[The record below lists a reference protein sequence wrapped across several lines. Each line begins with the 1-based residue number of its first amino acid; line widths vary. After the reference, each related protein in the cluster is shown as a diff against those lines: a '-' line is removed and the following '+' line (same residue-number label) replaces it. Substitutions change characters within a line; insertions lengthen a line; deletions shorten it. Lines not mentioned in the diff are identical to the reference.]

1 MSMSGLVH
9 LEGVGVRY
17 GPQGPQVLA
26 DATLGMEPGERLAVI
41 GESGSGKSTLALA
54 MAGLLPQGSVV
65 TGHLAWPS
73 LGDRPR
79 PGRDIGFVYQDPSGS
94 LDPVMRVGDQVAEV
108 VAVHAAAAP
117 GVTSRDQAFDLLGRV
132 ELPDPAQTAL
142 AYPHQLSGGQ
152 RQRVA
157 LALALAGRPRLLIA
171 DEATSAL
178 DPVVQARMVM
188 LIGRLCDDDGLAL
201 VFVTHDI
208 ALAATLGSRLAVVY
222 AGRIVEAGPRAR
234 VLGAPRHPYTRAL
247 MAAQLGIDRPR
258 GGRLPTVEG
267 QPPDPAAPPP
277 GCRFAPRCALAV
289 SACTAAQPP
298 WRGAVADGAA
308 CLFAPGDPA

>member
-1 MSMSGLVH
+1 MSQSALVR

-17 GPQGPQVLA
+17 APRSPPVLA
-26 DATLGMEPGERLAVI
+26 DATLALAPGERLAVI

-54 MAGLLPQGSVV
+54 MAGLLPPDSVV
-65 TGHLAWPS
+65 TGRLAWPA
-73 LGDRPR
+73 LADRPR

-108 VAVHAAAAP
+108 VAVHATAAP
-117 GVTSRDQAFDLLGRV
+117 GATPREQAVDLLGRV
-132 ELPDPAQTAL
+132 ELPDPARTAR

-178 DPVVQARMVM
+178 DPVVQARMVA
-188 LIGRLCDDDGLAL
+188 LIGRLCDDEGLAL

-222 AGRIVEAGPRAR
+222 AGRIVEAGSRAR
-234 VLGAPRHPYTRAL
+234 VLGEPHHPYTRAL
-247 MAAQLGIDRPR
+247 MAAQLGIERPR

-289 SACTAAQPP
+289 SVCAAAQPP
-298 WRGAVADGAA
+298 WRGADDDGAA

>member
-1 MSMSGLVH
+1 MSQSPLVR

-17 GPQGPQVLA
+17 APRSPQVLA
-26 DATLGMEPGERLAVI
+26 DATLALAPGERLAVI
-41 GESGSGKSTLALA
+41 GESGSGKSTLGLA
-54 MAGLLPQGSVV
+54 IAGLLPQGSIV
-65 TGHLAWPS
+65 TGHLAWPA

-108 VAVHAAAAP
+108 VAVHSAMAP
-117 GVTSRDQAFDLLGRV
+117 DVTPREQAVNLLGRV
-132 ELPDPAQTAL
+132 ELPDPARTAR

-157 LALALAGRPRLLIA
+157 LALAMAGRPKLLIA

-178 DPVVQARMVM
+178 DPVVQARMVA

-222 AGRIVEAGPRAR
+222 AGRIVEAGPRSR
-234 VLGAPRHPYTRAL
+234 VLGAPHHPYTRAL
-247 MAAQLGIDRPR
+247 MAAQLGIERPR
-258 GGRLPTVEG
+258 GGRLPTIEG
-267 QPPDPAAPPP
+267 QPPDPATPPP

-289 SACTAAQPP
+289 SACSAAQPP
-298 WRGAVADGAA
+298 WRGAFDDGAA
-308 CLFAPGDPA
+308 CLFAPGNPA